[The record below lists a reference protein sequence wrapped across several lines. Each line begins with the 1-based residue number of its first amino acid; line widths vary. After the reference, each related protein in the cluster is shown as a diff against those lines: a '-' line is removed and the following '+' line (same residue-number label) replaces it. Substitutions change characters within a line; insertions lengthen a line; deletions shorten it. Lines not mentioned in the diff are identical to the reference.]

1 MKKTVFKR
9 TLCIIVAAVML
20 CSVFASTA
28 AAASRCNC
36 GHSPVIMVSGF
47 GATALA
53 EKQADGSLK
62 KVFPPDMSKILSLLG
77 ANAGDLLGGIAN
89 LIGIYEDGNIEKPL
103 REIVTSIVEPLRMNP
118 DGSSYYD
125 IVPIISGAQNTS
137 LEAFTK
143 NDQLDLV
150 PYTGSEFLDME
161 VIGDEIGDDH
171 VFNFLYDW
179 RLSHVEVAAQFRDYI
194 KEVLAITGH
203 DKVSVYSIS
212 QGSLVVG
219 AYMYEYPDDDYID
232 RAVFDTPLLEG
243 SDLITDLY
251 SVDPLSLNFDTALEI
266 VGNIFHTEADLSFI
280 MDIIPEDGANWVADY
295 GLKSM
300 VIPTVIYIPS
310 FWEMCSP
317 ESYEALKA
325 HYLDEEENAELI
337 AKIEYMRNGFMSH
350 VSQTFKAQQAKGVDI
365 SIKACSGS
373 PLASGTEDNS
383 DGIVNLKYSCGATC
397 APLGETFDSSYVQ
410 AVDTGKNNISPDRTI
425 DLSTGYLP
433 ERTWI
438 VNRHYHGQ
446 AEWDPRTYDLLM
458 ELLLTD
464 NIKDAYSHFEY
475 PQFMESEAPTSDVIV
490 LFKCTNSSFLPT
502 LSKHLFKGN
511 SVIIK
516 NLSNE
521 DRISISSVSCAGSSL
536 KFNAVYPIVLEPG
549 QSIEVSFTGSV
560 PAEDIYDSIDI
571 SYRRVSLTADE
582 KTRSFGFTI
591 THDYSGIAKTDLTP
605 AYLITAIQIANQ
617 TAKIIAQISAVIG
630 TIKGTK

>member
-28 AAASRCNC
+28 AAASRCRC

-47 GATALA
+47 GATVLA
-53 EKQADGSLK
+53 EKQEDGSLK

-89 LIGIYEDGNIEKPL
+89 LIGIYENGNIEKPL

-219 AYMYEYPDDDYID
+219 AYMYEYPDDNYID

-300 VIPTVIYIPS
+300 IIPTVIYIPS

-350 VSQTFKAQQAKGVDI
+350 VSQTFRAQQAKGVDI
-365 SIKACSGS
+365 SIKSCSGS

>member
-77 ANAGDLLGGIAN
+77 ANAGDLLGGIAK
-89 LIGIYEDGNIEKPL
+89 LIGIYENGNIEKPL

-219 AYMYEYPDDDYID
+219 AYMYEYPDDNYID
-232 RAVFDTPLLEG
+232 RAVFHTPLLEG

-325 HYLDEEENAELI
+325 HYLDKEENAELI
-337 AKIEYMRNGFMSH
+337 AKVEYMRNGFMSH

-617 TAKIIAQISAVIG
+617 TAKIIAQIITVIG

>member
-77 ANAGDLLGGIAN
+77 ANAGDLLGGIAK

-337 AKIEYMRNGFMSH
+337 AKVEYMRNGFMSH

-490 LFKCTNSSFLPT
+490 LFKRTNSSFLPT

>member
-1 MKKTVFKR
+1 
-9 TLCIIVAAVML
+9 
-20 CSVFASTA
+20 
-28 AAASRCNC
+28 
-36 GHSPVIMVSGF
+36 
-47 GATALA
+47 
-53 EKQADGSLK
+53 
-62 KVFPPDMSKILSLLG
+62 
-77 ANAGDLLGGIAN
+77 
-89 LIGIYEDGNIEKPL
+89 
-103 REIVTSIVEPLRMNP
+103 
-118 DGSSYYD
+118 
-125 IVPIISGAQNTS
+125 
-137 LEAFTK
+137 
-143 NDQLDLV
+143 
-150 PYTGSEFLDME
+150 
-161 VIGDEIGDDH
+161 
-171 VFNFLYDW
+171 
-179 RLSHVEVAAQFRDYI
+179 
-194 KEVLAITGH
+194 
-203 DKVSVYSIS
+203 
-212 QGSLVVG
+212 
-219 AYMYEYPDDDYID
+219 
-232 RAVFDTPLLEG
+232 
-243 SDLITDLY
+243 
-251 SVDPLSLNFDTALEI
+251 
-266 VGNIFHTEADLSFI
+266 
-280 MDIIPEDGANWVADY
+280 
-295 GLKSM
+295 
-300 VIPTVIYIPS
+300 
-310 FWEMCSP
+310 MCSP

-337 AKIEYMRNGFMSH
+337 AKVEYMRNGFMSH

-397 APLGETFDSSYVQ
+397 APFGETFDSSYVQ

-521 DRISISSVSCAGSSL
+521 DRISISSVSCAGGSL

>member
-53 EKQADGSLK
+53 EKQEDGSLK
-62 KVFPPDMSKILSLLG
+62 KAFPPDMSKILSLLG

-89 LIGIYEDGNIEKPL
+89 LIGIYENGNIEKPL

-300 VIPTVIYIPS
+300 IIPTVIYIPS

-337 AKIEYMRNGFMSH
+337 AKVEYMRNGFMSH
-350 VSQTFKAQQAKGVDI
+350 VSQTFRAQQAKGVDI

-521 DRISISSVSCAGSSL
+521 DRISISSVSCAGGAL

>member
-28 AAASRCNC
+28 AAASRCRC

-77 ANAGDLLGGIAN
+77 ANAGDLLGGIAK

-325 HYLDEEENAELI
+325 HYLDEDENAELI
-337 AKIEYMRNGFMSH
+337 AKVEYMRNGFMSH

-397 APLGETFDSSYVQ
+397 APFGETFESSYVQ

-521 DRISISSVSCAGSSL
+521 DRISISSVSCAGGSL

-617 TAKIIAQISAVIG
+617 TAKIIAQIGAVIG
-630 TIKGTK
+630 AIKGTK

>member
-89 LIGIYEDGNIEKPL
+89 LIGIYENGNIEKPL

-232 RAVFDTPLLEG
+232 RTVFDTPLLEG

-310 FWEMCSP
+310 FWEMCSS

-521 DRISISSVSCAGSSL
+521 DRISISSVSCAGGSL

-617 TAKIIAQISAVIG
+617 TAKIIAKIITVIG

>member
-53 EKQADGSLK
+53 EKQEDGSLK
-62 KVFPPDMSKILSLLG
+62 KAFPPDMSKILSLLG

-89 LIGIYEDGNIEKPL
+89 LIGIYENGNIEKPL

-300 VIPTVIYIPS
+300 IIPTVIYIPS

-337 AKIEYMRNGFMSH
+337 AKVEYMRNGFMSH

>member
-53 EKQADGSLK
+53 EKREDGSLK

-397 APLGETFDSSYVQ
+397 APFGETFDSSYVQ

-571 SYRRVSLTADE
+571 SYRRISLTADE

-617 TAKIIAQISAVIG
+617 TAKIIAKISAVIG